1 MLVSNLD
8 YDSYKGRIAIG
19 RIFRGKIAPH
29 DRVAVIGKGDVV
41 SNYEVD
47 QVFTH
52 LGLERIPVQEAAA
65 GDIVA
70 ITGLSGVAIG
80 DTVAEPDALEAMP
93 RIKVSEP
100 TVKMT
105 FCVNTSPFAGREARF
120 TTTRQLRERLYR
132 ELETNLSLRVED
144 TNSPDTF
151 MVSGRGELH
160 LSILIETMRR
170 EGYEFEV
177 SRPEAITK
185 HVNGKVMEPVE
196 ELTIDIPEQ
205 YMGAVSEILGKRQ
218 ARMTDM
224 HNDGRGNVH
233 LQYHIPTRGLIG
245 FRDTFLTVTKGTG
258 VMNTAFLSFEPFCGE
273 IMNNRMGAIVSSCE
287 GFSVTYSL
295 NNAQQRGITF
305 IDKAT
310 HVYEGMIIGLS
321 VRPQDIAMN
330 MTIEKQQTNIRTLT
344 NDHGIILAPC
354 FKVTLDM
361 ALGFINDDELIEV
374 TPKSL
379 RLRKKILTQHDRL
392 RDKYRTARTQEAA
405 SGQMAK

>member
-1 MLVSNLD
+1 
-8 YDSYKGRIAIG
+8 
-19 RIFRGKIAPH
+19 
-29 DRVAVIGKGDVV
+29 
-41 SNYEVD
+41 
-47 QVFTH
+47 
-52 LGLERIPVQEAAA
+52 
-65 GDIVA
+65 
-70 ITGLSGVAIG
+70 
-80 DTVAEPDALEAMP
+80 MP
-93 RIKVSEP
+93 RIEINEP

-144 TNSPDTF
+144 TSSPDTF

-160 LSILIETMRR
+160 LSILIETIRR

-185 HVNGKVMEPVE
+185 QVDGKVMEPVE

-273 IMNNRMGAIVSSCE
+273 IVNNRMGAIVSSCE